1 RLLFAKQLL
10 TETALPITEVAM
22 AAGFGSLRRFNATF
36 QDAYRMAPREL
47 RRQPGAAT
55 RPAGAGDTL
64 SLRLGYR
71 PPHDFPAMLDF
82 LRGRV
87 LPGVERVDA
96 GSYARVIAGTDG
108 APGWLRVSQWPGEHA
123 LRLDV
128 HAPLASRLL
137 DIVQRLRRMFDLDAD
152 PQVIS
157 ASLSADPGLAPL
169 LAERPGL

>member
-1 RLLFAKQLL
+1 
-10 TETALPITEVAM
+10 
-22 AAGFGSLRRFNATF
+22 GFGSLRRFNATF

-47 RRQPGAAT
+47 RRHPGAAT
-55 RPAGAGDTL
+55 GAAGVGDTL

-71 PPHDFPAMLDF
+71 PPHDFAAMLDF
-82 LRGRV
+82 LRARA
-87 LPGVERVDA
+87 LPGVERVDVD
-96 GSYARVIAGTDG
+96 GYARVIAGTGG
-108 APGWLRVSQWPGEHA
+108 APGWLRVSHWPGEHA

-157 ASLSADPGLAPL
+157 ASLSADARLAPL
-169 LAERPGL
+169 